1 MLICWN
7 NFIIFLVFLTIYIVI
22 DLLLGKYVNGKYY
35 LLHFINNMIVV
46 YYTYL
51 DTIMIYVDYYTNILL
66 DASEMPIIITV
77 ALHIYHIILYYK
89 TLRFDDWLHH
99 ILMIFILIPLSI
111 YLNAGILLNHG
122 LFFLTGLPGGI
133 DYLLLFLNRN
143 KIVSKIFEKK
153 INTSLNLWIRCPGC
167 IAHTVLSFLCI
178 SLRYKTT
185 IVSNFQLY
193 LSFFAAFLVY
203 WNGIYFLNQVVSNYA
218 INQYLI
224 DNKKNK

>member
-7 NFIIFLVFLTIYIVI
+7 NFLIFLCFLMIYVII
-22 DLLLGKYVNGKYY
+22 DLLLGKYVKGKYY

-51 DTIMIYVDYYTNILL
+51 DTIFIYVDYYNNILL

-77 ALHIYHIILYYK
+77 ALHIYHIVLYYNS
-89 TLRFDDWLHH
+89 LRFDDWLHH

-111 YLNAGILLNHG
+111 YLDAGILLNHG

-143 KIVSKIFEKK
+143 NFILKITEKR
-153 INTSLNLWIRCPGC
+153 INTKLNLWIRCPGC
-167 IAHTVLSFLCI
+167 IAHTVLSILCI
-178 SLRYKTT
+178 SLRCQIGVVTN
-185 IVSNFQLY
+185 IQLF
-193 LSFFAAFLVY
+193 LSFFAAFIVF

-218 INQYLI
+218 INQYLL
-224 DNKKNK
+224 DNKKD